1 MSARRTGG
9 TDGAIAFPPQLFVN
23 NWHVTMNGF
32 ILASSPIAALYFIL
46 FYLLVVIFILN
57 MFVAFVLTSFLSG
70 GDDDEYVDTI
80 LRRARRRIQELYAA
94 GAPPGPGPG
103 PGLGP
108 KPEAARRCPI
118 EVALNE
124 RALAAVSK
132 EHLRT
137 AERAAETRKEL
148 DAWYAAG
155 RSGSTTVRPGPPPPV
170 GLDDGRGDGD
180 PDAAAGTPRASG
192 SDAQA
197 GRDELFPAAHS
208 DPIGGLEL

>member
-1 MSARRTGG
+1 
-9 TDGAIAFPPQLFVN
+9 
-23 NWHVTMNGF
+23 MNGF

-94 GAPPGPGPG
+94 AGAPPGPGPG
-103 PGLGP
+103 PGP

-180 PDAAAGTPRASG
+180 PDAAVGTPRASG

-197 GRDELFPAAHS
+197 GREELFPAAHS

>member
-1 MSARRTGG
+1 M
-9 TDGAIAFPPQLFVN
+9 
-23 NWHVTMNGF
+23 
-32 ILASSPIAALYFIL
+32 
-46 FYLLVVIFILN
+46 
-57 MFVAFVLTSFLSG
+57 
-70 GDDDEYVDTI
+70 
-80 LRRARRRIQELYAA
+80 
-94 GAPPGPGPG
+94 
-103 PGLGP
+103 
-108 KPEAARRCPI
+108 
-118 EVALNE
+118 ALNE

-170 GLDDGRGDGD
+170 GLDDGREDGD
-180 PDAAAGTPRASG
+180 PDAAIGTPRVSG

-197 GRDELFPAAHS
+197 GREELFPAAHS